1 MLKII
6 SYTAKNA
13 YIVMIPTTGKNMHNI
28 RTEKIMKVENEYKHM
43 IPERFIKEYGHIR
56 F

>member
-1 MLKII
+1 
-6 SYTAKNA
+6 
-13 YIVMIPTTGKNMHNI
+13 
-28 RTEKIMKVENEYKHM
+28 MKVENEYKKL

>member
-1 MLKII
+1 
-6 SYTAKNA
+6 
-13 YIVMIPTTGKNMHNI
+13 MHTI
-28 RTEKIMKVENEYKHM
+28 RTDKIMKVEHQYKKL